1 MWVQVCVYKQTYTVC
16 VNVYISTQVCV
27 YSKQYTLYWQISV
40 LFGTTFIKL
49 IRCWPTSLSPSKVN
63 ATWKHELCLSYFST
77 AKSLLNAHHP
87 PKLSSELGCNF
98 RVLESIS
105 GGVSNPWLQFTTAT
119 EPTKHQY
126 LSSPSLKR
134 AALEGKCCQC
144 FPKGKRNKHSVSYCS
159 AAA

>member
-1 MWVQVCVYKQTYTVC
+1 MCVKCTSAHKYVCALNSTLCTDKVQFQ
-16 VNVYISTQVCV
+16 
-27 YSKQYTLYWQISV
+27 
-40 LFGTTFIKL
+40 FDTTFIKL
-49 IRCWPTSLSPSKVN
+49 VRCWPTSLSPSKVN

-87 PKLSSELGCNF
+87 PNLSRELGCNF
-98 RVLESIS
+98 RELESTS
-105 GGVSNPWLQFTTAT
+105 GGRGRFSNPWVQSTTAT

-134 AALEGKCCQC
+134 AASEGKCYLC
-144 FPKGKRNKHSVSYCS
+144 FPKGKRNKHSVFYCS